1 MNYNLHNDGS
11 GVGGMLVLFYL
22 IILAFA
28 CGIILAIATKGRARM
43 WGFYLIVFGIL
54 ASIVALLIYSSTRKD
69 LW

>member
-1 MNYNLHNDGS
+1 MNYNLNNDGT
-11 GVGGMLVLFYL
+11 GVGGILVLLYLIALAFSIGFMLVL
-22 IILAFA
+22 
-28 CGIILAIATKGRARM
+28 ATKGRARM